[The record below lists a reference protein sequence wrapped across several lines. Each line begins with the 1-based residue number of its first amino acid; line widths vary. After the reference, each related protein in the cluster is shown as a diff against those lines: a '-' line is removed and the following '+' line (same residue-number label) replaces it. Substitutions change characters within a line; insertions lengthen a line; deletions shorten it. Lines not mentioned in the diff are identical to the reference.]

1 MQTLGKIA
9 VFVLFAVVFALFAA
23 SEVFA
28 AEVQN
33 IRLGNQNGASARLV
47 LDLTDRPSHEVL
59 LLKNPYRVVIDLEKT
74 TIAVPE
80 NKIPKTSN
88 IVKDLRT
95 GKTPKG
101 AARIVVET
109 KDSAIVKKAFFLPP
123 QGGFNWRLVVDI
135 TGASQD
141 DFEKAKA
148 QNSKP
153 QTATSPTQTE
163 ISAKDAAAELEKL
176 KKPLAEKPLIV
187 LDPGHGGK
195 DPGAISAS
203 GYYEKHITLKM
214 AKELKQTLEATGKYR
229 VMLTRSDDRSLA
241 LRSRVK
247 IARDAKA
254 DLFISIHA
262 DSAKNS
268 RAKGL
273 SVYTLSERASD
284 RESAALAERENK
296 VDALINMDFS
306 DKTPEVANILI
317 DLARR
322 DTMNTSKDLA
332 NYMVREMS
340 RTVRVLPDT
349 HRFAGFAVLKAQDIP
364 SVLVEIGY
372 LSNREEERLIRN
384 GNYREKIAKAL
395 TKAIDKFFES
405 RSIVED

>member
-9 VFVLFAVVFALFAA
+9 VFVLFAVVFMLGAA

-47 LDLTDRPSHEVL
+47 LDLTDHPSHEVL

-74 TIAVPE
+74 TIAVSE

-88 IVKDLRT
+88 IVRDLRI

-123 QGGFNWRLVVDI
+123 QGGFDWRLVVDI
-135 TGASQD
+135 TSASQD

-148 QNSKP
+148 QNPKP
-153 QTATSPTQTE
+153 QTTSPTQTE

-176 KKPLAEKPLIV
+176 KKPLAAKPLIV

-229 VMLTRSDDRSLA
+229 VMLTRSDDRALA
-241 LRSRVK
+241 LKSRVK

-332 NYMVREMS
+332 NYMVSEMS

-372 LSNREEERLIRN
+372 LSNREEERLIRSPA
-384 GNYREKIAKAL
+384 YREKLAKAL

>member
-1 MQTLGKIA
+1 M
-9 VFVLFAVVFALFAA
+9 LFAVVFVLGAA

-47 LDLTDRPSHEVL
+47 LDLTDHPSHEVL

-74 TIAVPE
+74 AIAVPE
-80 NKIPKTSN
+80 SEIPKTSN
-88 IVKDLRT
+88 IVKDLRI

-109 KDSAIVKKAFFLPP
+109 KDAAIVKKAFFLPP

-135 TGASQD
+135 TSASQA

-148 QNSKP
+148 QNPKP
-153 QTATSPTQTE
+153 QTASPTQTE

-176 KKPLAEKPLIV
+176 KKPLAAKPLIV

-214 AKELKQTLEATGKYR
+214 AKELKQSLEATGKYR
-229 VMLTRSDDRSLA
+229 VMLTRSDDRALA
-241 LRSRVK
+241 LKSRVK

-296 VDALINMDFS
+296 ADALINMDFS

-332 NYMVREMS
+332 NYMVSEMS

-384 GNYREKIAKAL
+384 PAYREKLAKAL
-395 TKAIDKFFES
+395 TRAIDKFFES

>member
-9 VFVLFAVVFALFAA
+9 VFVLFAVVFVLCAA

-47 LDLTDRPSHEVL
+47 LDLTDHPSHEVL

-74 TIAVPE
+74 TIVIPE

-88 IVKDLRT
+88 IVRDLRI

-123 QGGFNWRLVVDI
+123 QGGFDWRLVVDV
-135 TGASQD
+135 TSASQD

-148 QNSKP
+148 QNPKP
-153 QTATSPTQTE
+153 QTATPTQTE

-176 KKPLAEKPLIV
+176 KKPLAAKPLIV

-229 VMLTRSDDRSLA
+229 VMLTRSDDRALA
-241 LRSRVK
+241 LKSRVK

-332 NYMVREMS
+332 NYMVSEMS

-372 LSNREEERLIRN
+372 LSNREEERLIRSPA
-384 GNYREKIAKAL
+384 YREKLAKAL

>member
-1 MQTLGKIA
+1 MRTLGKIA
-9 VFVLFAVVFALFAA
+9 VFMLFAVVFVLGAA

-47 LDLTDRPSHEVL
+47 LDLTDHPSHEVL

-74 TIAVPE
+74 AIAVPE
-80 NKIPKTSN
+80 SEIPKTSN
-88 IVKDLRT
+88 IVKDLRI

-109 KDSAIVKKAFFLPP
+109 KDAAIVKKAFFLPP

-135 TGASQD
+135 TSASQA

-148 QNSKP
+148 QNPKP
-153 QTATSPTQTE
+153 QTASPTQTE

-176 KKPLAEKPLIV
+176 KKPLAAKPLIV

-229 VMLTRSDDRSLA
+229 VMLTRSDDRALA
-241 LRSRVK
+241 LKSRVK

-332 NYMVREMS
+332 NYMVSEMS

-384 GNYREKIAKAL
+384 PAYREKLAKAL
-395 TKAIDKFFES
+395 TRAIDKFFES

>member
-135 TGASQD
+135 TNASQD

-148 QNSKP
+148 QNPKP
-153 QTATSPTQTE
+153 QPTASPTQTE

-262 DSAKNS
+262 DSAEEDKLTVA
-268 RAKGL
+268 RARKIQRFLSQPFHVAEVFTGAPGRYVQLADTIKGFKGIL
-273 SVYTLSERASD
+273 EGKYD
-284 RESAALAERENK
+284 H
-296 VDALINMDFS
+296 M
-306 DKTPEVANILI
+306 PEQAF
-317 DLARR
+317 
-322 DTMNTSKDLA
+322 
-332 NYMVREMS
+332 YMVGTIEE
-340 RTVRVLPDT
+340 
-349 HRFAGFAVLKAQDIP
+349 AEEKAKK
-364 SVLVEIGY
+364 LEAEA
-372 LSNREEERLIRN
+372 N
-384 GNYREKIAKAL
+384 K
-395 TKAIDKFFES
+395 
-405 RSIVED
+405 

>member
-1 MQTLGKIA
+1 M
-9 VFVLFAVVFALFAA
+9 LFAVVFVLGAA

-47 LDLTDRPSHEVL
+47 LDLTDHPSHEVL

-80 NKIPKTSN
+80 SEIPKTSN
-88 IVKDLRT
+88 IVKDLRI

-109 KDSAIVKKAFFLPP
+109 KDAAIVKKAFFLPP

-135 TGASQD
+135 TSASQA

-148 QNSKP
+148 QNPKP
-153 QTATSPTQTE
+153 QTTSPTQTE

-176 KKPLAEKPLIV
+176 KKPLAAKPLIV

-214 AKELKQTLEATGKYR
+214 AKELKQSLEATGKYR
-229 VMLTRSDDRSLA
+229 VMLTRSDDRALA
-241 LRSRVK
+241 LKSRVK

-296 VDALINMDFS
+296 ADALINMDFS

-332 NYMVREMS
+332 NYMVSEMS

-384 GNYREKIAKAL
+384 PAYREKLAKAL
-395 TKAIDKFFES
+395 TRAIDKFFES

>member
-9 VFVLFAVVFALFAA
+9 VFVLFAVVFVLCAA

-47 LDLTDRPSHEVL
+47 LDLTDHPSHEVL

-74 TIAVPE
+74 TIVIPE

-88 IVKDLRT
+88 IVRDLRI

-123 QGGFNWRLVVDI
+123 QGGFDWRLVVDI
-135 TGASQD
+135 TSASQD

-148 QNSKP
+148 QNPKP
-153 QTATSPTQTE
+153 QTATPTQTE

-176 KKPLAEKPLIV
+176 KKPLAAKPLIV

-229 VMLTRSDDRSLA
+229 VMLTRSDDRALA
-241 LRSRVK
+241 LKSRVK
-247 IARDAKA
+247 IARDARA

-332 NYMVREMS
+332 NYMVSEMS

-372 LSNREEERLIRN
+372 LSNREEERLIRSPA
-384 GNYREKIAKAL
+384 YREKLAKAL

>member
-1 MQTLGKIA
+1 MRTLGKIA
-9 VFVLFAVVFALFAA
+9 VFMLFAVVFVLGAA

-47 LDLTDRPSHEVL
+47 LDLTDHPSHEVL

-74 TIAVPE
+74 AIAVPE
-80 NKIPKTSN
+80 SEIPKTSN
-88 IVKDLRT
+88 IVKDLRI

-109 KDSAIVKKAFFLPP
+109 KDAAIVKKAFFLPP

-135 TGASQD
+135 TSASQA

-148 QNSKP
+148 QNPKP
-153 QTATSPTQTE
+153 QTTSPTQTE

-176 KKPLAEKPLIV
+176 KKPLAAKPLIV

-214 AKELKQTLEATGKYR
+214 AKELKQSLEATGKYR
-229 VMLTRSDDRSLA
+229 VMLTRSDDRALA
-241 LRSRVK
+241 LKSRVK

-296 VDALINMDFS
+296 ADALINMDFS

-332 NYMVREMS
+332 NYMVSEMS

-384 GNYREKIAKAL
+384 PAYREKLAKAL
-395 TKAIDKFFES
+395 TRAIDKFFES

>member
-9 VFVLFAVVFALFAA
+9 VFVLFAVVFVLCAA

-47 LDLTDRPSHEVL
+47 LDLTDHPSHEVL

-88 IVKDLRT
+88 IVKDLRI

-123 QGGFNWRLVVDI
+123 QGGFDWRLVIDI
-135 TGASQD
+135 TSASQD

-148 QNSKP
+148 QNPKP
-153 QTATSPTQTE
+153 QTATPTQTE

-176 KKPLAEKPLIV
+176 KKPLAAKPLIV

-229 VMLTRSDDRSLA
+229 VMLTRSDDRALA
-241 LRSRVK
+241 LKSRVK

-332 NYMVREMS
+332 NYMVSEMS

-372 LSNREEERLIRN
+372 LSNREEERLIRSPA
-384 GNYREKIAKAL
+384 YREKLAKAL

>member
-9 VFVLFAVVFALFAA
+9 VFVLFAVVFVLCAA

-47 LDLTDRPSHEVL
+47 LDLTDHPSHEVL

-74 TIAVPE
+74 TIVIPE

-88 IVKDLRT
+88 IVRDLRI

-123 QGGFNWRLVVDI
+123 QGGFDWRLVVDI
-135 TGASQD
+135 TSASQD

-148 QNSKP
+148 QNPKP
-153 QTATSPTQTE
+153 QTATPTQTE

-176 KKPLAEKPLIV
+176 KKPLAAKPLIV

-229 VMLTRSDDRSLA
+229 VMLTRSDDRALA
-241 LRSRVK
+241 LKSRVK

-332 NYMVREMS
+332 NYMVSEMS

-372 LSNREEERLIRN
+372 LSNREEERLIRSPA
-384 GNYREKIAKAL
+384 YREKLAKAL

>member
-9 VFVLFAVVFALFAA
+9 VFVLFAVVFMLGAA

-47 LDLTDRPSHEVL
+47 LDLTDHPSHEVL

-74 TIAVPE
+74 TIAVSE

-88 IVKDLRT
+88 IVRDLRI

-123 QGGFNWRLVVDI
+123 QGGFDWRLVVDI
-135 TGASQD
+135 TSASQD

-148 QNSKP
+148 QNPKP
-153 QTATSPTQTE
+153 RTTSPTQTE

-176 KKPLAEKPLIV
+176 KKPLAAKPLIV

-229 VMLTRSDDRSLA
+229 VMLTRSDDRALA
-241 LRSRVK
+241 LKSRVK

-332 NYMVREMS
+332 NYMVSEMS

-372 LSNREEERLIRN
+372 LSNREEERLIRSSA
-384 GNYREKIAKAL
+384 YREKLAKAL

>member
-1 MQTLGKIA
+1 MRTLGKIA
-9 VFVLFAVVFALFAA
+9 IFMLFAVVFVLGAA

-47 LDLTDRPSHEVL
+47 LDLTDHPSHEVL

-74 TIAVPE
+74 AIAVPE
-80 NKIPKTSN
+80 SEIPKTSN
-88 IVKDLRT
+88 IVKDLRI

-109 KDSAIVKKAFFLPP
+109 KDAAIVKKAFFLPP

-135 TGASQD
+135 TSASQA

-148 QNSKP
+148 QNPKP
-153 QTATSPTQTE
+153 QTASPTQTE

-176 KKPLAEKPLIV
+176 KKPLAAKPLIV

-214 AKELKQTLEATGKYR
+214 AKELKQSLEATGKYR
-229 VMLTRSDDRSLA
+229 VMLTRSDDRALA
-241 LRSRVK
+241 LKSRVK

-296 VDALINMDFS
+296 ADALINMDFS

-332 NYMVREMS
+332 NYMVSEMS

-384 GNYREKIAKAL
+384 PAYREKLAKAL
-395 TKAIDKFFES
+395 TRAIDKFFES

>member
-9 VFVLFAVVFALFAA
+9 VFVLFAVVFVLCAA

-47 LDLTDRPSHEVL
+47 LDLTDHPSHEVL

-74 TIAVPE
+74 TIVVPE

-88 IVKDLRT
+88 IVRDLRI

-123 QGGFNWRLVVDI
+123 QGGFDWRLVVDI
-135 TGASQD
+135 TSASQD

-148 QNSKP
+148 QNPKP
-153 QTATSPTQTE
+153 QTATPTQTE

-176 KKPLAEKPLIV
+176 KKPLAAKPLIV

-229 VMLTRSDDRSLA
+229 VMLTRSDDRALA
-241 LRSRVK
+241 LKSRVK
-247 IARDAKA
+247 IARDARA

-332 NYMVREMS
+332 NYMVSEMS

-372 LSNREEERLIRN
+372 LSNREEERLIRSPA
-384 GNYREKIAKAL
+384 YREKLAKAL

>member
-1 MQTLGKIA
+1 MRTLGEIA
-9 VFVLFAVVFALFAA
+9 VFMLFTVVFMLYAA
-23 SEVFA
+23 SEIFA

-47 LDLTDRPSHEVL
+47 LDLTDHPSHEVL

-74 TIAVPE
+74 TIVVPE

-88 IVKDLRT
+88 IVKDLRI
-95 GKTPKG
+95 GKTPSG

-109 KDSAIVKKAFFLPP
+109 KDAAIVKKAFFLPP
-123 QGGFNWRLVVDI
+123 QGGFDWRLVVDI
-135 TGASQD
+135 TNASQGE
-141 DFEKAKA
+141 FEKAKA
-148 QNSKP
+148 QNPKP
-153 QTATSPTQTE
+153 QATSPTQTE
-163 ISAKDAAAELEKL
+163 INAKDAAAELEKF
-176 KKPLAEKPLIV
+176 KKPLAAKPLIV

-214 AKELKQTLEATGKYR
+214 AKELKETLEATGKYR
-229 VMLTRSDDRSLA
+229 VMLTRSDDRALA
-241 LRSRVK
+241 LKSRVK

-372 LSNREEERLIRN
+372 LSNREEERLIRTSA
-384 GNYREKIAKAL
+384 YRARIAKAL
-395 TKAIDKFFES
+395 TKAIDKFFEA

>member
-9 VFVLFAVVFALFAA
+9 VFVLFAVVFVLCAA

-47 LDLTDRPSHEVL
+47 LDLTDHPSHEVL

-74 TIAVPE
+74 TIVVPE

-88 IVKDLRT
+88 IVRDLRI

-123 QGGFNWRLVVDI
+123 QGGFDWRLVVDI
-135 TGASQD
+135 TSASQD

-148 QNSKP
+148 QNPKP
-153 QTATSPTQTE
+153 QTATPTQTE

-176 KKPLAEKPLIV
+176 KKPLAAKPLIV

-229 VMLTRSDDRSLA
+229 VMLTRSDDRALA
-241 LRSRVK
+241 LKSRVK
-247 IARDAKA
+247 IARDARA

-332 NYMVREMS
+332 NYMVSEMS

-372 LSNREEERLIRN
+372 LSNREEERLIRSSA
-384 GNYREKIAKAL
+384 YREKLAKAL

>member
-1 MQTLGKIA
+1 MRTLGKIA
-9 VFVLFAVVFALFAA
+9 VFMLFAVVFVLGAA

-47 LDLTDRPSHEVL
+47 LDLTDHPSHEVL

-74 TIAVPE
+74 AIAVPE
-80 NKIPKTSN
+80 SEIPKTSN
-88 IVKDLRT
+88 IVKDLRI

-109 KDSAIVKKAFFLPP
+109 KDAAIVKKAFFLPP

-135 TGASQD
+135 TSASQA

-148 QNSKP
+148 QNPKP
-153 QTATSPTQTE
+153 QTASPTQTE

-176 KKPLAEKPLIV
+176 KKPLAAKPLIV

-214 AKELKQTLEATGKYR
+214 AKELKQSLEATGKYR
-229 VMLTRSDDRSLA
+229 VMLTRSDDRALA
-241 LRSRVK
+241 LKSRVK

-296 VDALINMDFS
+296 ADALINMDFS

-332 NYMVREMS
+332 NYMVSEMS

-384 GNYREKIAKAL
+384 PAYREKLAKAL
-395 TKAIDKFFES
+395 TRAIDKFFES